1 MGYPLNVTFI
11 IALIIIPIVWF
22 LINRTTLGYRLQ
34 AVGLNRE
41 AARLSGMDITKLT
54 LVVMLLSGGFSAL
67 GGTAEIVGD
76 FFRMERNVTG
86 GYGFTAIV
94 VVMMARED
102 IIGLLF
108 ASFLV
113 SGMIVGATA
122 LTLAGI
128 PATFAQVIIGLML
141 LCVVSANYI
150 EAKLRQ
156 VWEG

>member
-1 MGYPLNVTFI
+1 
-11 IALIIIPIVWF
+11 
-22 LINRTTLGYRLQ
+22 
-34 AVGLNRE
+34 
-41 AARLSGMDITKLT
+41 
-54 LVVMLLSGGFSAL
+54 
-67 GGTAEIVGD
+67 
-76 FFRMERNVTG
+76 MERNVTG

-102 IIGLLF
+102 IIGLPF

-141 LCVVSANYI
+141 LCVVSASYI

-156 VWEG
+156 VWEV